1 MNKNNLNF
9 ELKSRVRRYL
19 EFKMKNES
27 SLDSESCESILQ
39 KLTKKMKHEV
49 LLESFG
55 KYIENVPFF
64 KENFSKS
71 TLEKLSLSLR
81 ELSFSP
87 EEIIYKVKFYF
98 YFFQKKKQI
107 FRKIK

>member
-19 EFKMKNES
+19 EFKMKNERN
-27 SLDSESCESILQ
+27 LDTQSCELILQ
-39 KLTKKMKHEV
+39 KLTKKLKNEV

-55 KYIENVPFF
+55 KYIENIPFF
-64 KENFSKS
+64 KGNFSKS

-87 EEIIYKVKFYF
+87 EEIIY
-98 YFFQKKKQI
+98 QELNLLARI
-107 FRKIK
+107 LP